1 LIAIAVFQASEG
13 TLNKDLTHR
22 PKHFPST
29 LRSSARSIKN
39 LCGNNAE
46 TEKVLRK
53 KKNKFETDL
62 GNLIA
67 KYDADMSEKQA
78 MIDEMGQKYSKEKA
92 EFLELQEHFDRV
104 DANSATAE
112 TERKILA
119 ETAAINAA
127 ADKMLADAAA
137 HVQKLVRGMFDR
149 VIVAKLKK
157 KKGGKKGKK
166 GKKK

>member
-1 LIAIAVFQASEG
+1 M
-13 TLNKDLTHR
+13 NKDLTHR